1 MTIQHKTALTFTSI
15 TASILIALSSIA
27 YFYMNMFAFQDF
39 YKRLEIRGLMT
50 AKSEL
55 EHNSANIREVYTEI
69 RERHLEPL
77 PGEREFFFPKDSLS
91 GFIKSGA
98 LVGLTDIFYNKL
110 TMNKLATY
118 RIGNYFYTGLLYR
131 NGSKYYVSIVCAQS
145 DDSIRYARKLKL
157 ILGVCCLIGVVI
169 AYTAGLFFS
178 RHAFKPVRDL
188 IDRVK
193 TISVENLHRRLDNPG
208 GEDEITELT
217 GTFNEMLSRLETAFE
232 TQNNFVSNASHEL
245 RTPLT
250 TIYGEAELALS
261 RPRTQE
267 QYIQSLNIIV
277 SQSEKLHKLTDSL
290 LSLAQTGFDGKKQNF
305 KLVRIDELILDVK
318 NTLNKIIPENKI
330 FIDFEHISA
339 NESNNIVN
347 GNLQLLKLGLTNVM
361 ENACKYSNNN
371 VVSVKLLQVEQT
383 LHIVIIDKGIGIP
396 ESEIRHIYDPFFRAS
411 NTGKYQGY
419 GIGLPLTRNIF
430 RIHKGSI
437 FVHSATSI
445 GTTVTLVLP
454 IAEPV

>member
-1 MTIQHKTALTFTSI
+1 M
-15 TASILIALSSIA
+15 
-27 YFYMNMFAFQDF
+27 
-39 YKRLEIRGLMT
+39 
-50 AKSEL
+50 
-55 EHNSANIREVYTEI
+55 
-69 RERHLEPL
+69 
-77 PGEREFFFPKDSLS
+77 
-91 GFIKSGA
+91 
-98 LVGLTDIFYNKL
+98 
-110 TMNKLATY
+110 
-118 RIGNYFYTGLLYR
+118 
-131 NGSKYYVSIVCAQS
+131 
-145 DDSIRYARKLKL
+145 
-157 ILGVCCLIGVVI
+157 IGVVI

-193 TISVENLHRRLDNPG
+193 TISVENLHLRLDNPS
-208 GEDEITELT
+208 GEDEIAELT

-261 RPRTQE
+261 RQRTHE
-267 QYIQSLNIIV
+267 EYIQSLSIIV
-277 SQSEKLHKLTDSL
+277 NQSEKLQRLTDSL
-290 LSLAQTGFDGKKQNF
+290 LNLAQTGFDGKKQNF
-305 KLVRIDELILDVK
+305 KRVRMDELIMDVK

-330 FIDFEHISA
+330 FIDFEHLSA
-339 NESNNIVN
+339 NENNNIVN
-347 GNLQLLKLGLTNVM
+347 GNVQLLKLGLTNVM

-371 VVSVKLLQVEQT
+371 KVAVKLLQVEQT
-383 LHIVIIDKGIGIP
+383 LQVVIIDKGIGIP
-396 ESEIRHIYDPFFRAS
+396 ESEIKHIYDPFFRAS

-437 FVHSATSI
+437 FVHSSTGV

-454 IAEPV
+454 IAEPE